1 MLYFV
6 CVVPCVRVFV
16 CASSS
21 YTTVVLRKHAI
32 YATVGHAQAI
42 ARRADARS
50 ARGVLGARRR
60 RPAAYPTLMSLATT
74 PSLPATALAASAS
87 IGGNGGKQCS
97 RPRRIY
103 IDMGVN
109 WCNTLQLFRDLPEAW
124 LPQGLGTH
132 HSLAQGPAP
141 PWQVYGFEAS
151 PLIVPYANQ
160 CALAL
165 SAGRPLPR
173 SPVPPFGSG
182 PDLLKVA
189 AQYNCSHFGNYAPG
203 AARQKAV
210 KNKLAC
216 IFERVRRDLRNLAPD
231 AGLSSNPQLLHE
243 RAASAAR
250 CATGHA
256 DEYTMIPAAV
266 STTDGTMDI
275 FGSLEDL
282 ITGGVKSVKMPG
294 YHRGKV
300 ERSVVPTVNV
310 VRWLV
315 ESFRPDDF
323 VVVKM
328 DVEGAEHAIVPALIK
343 AGGAP
348 LIDVFLWECHSAASR
363 ATKCRHHEKA
373 LEQAGVNVVY
383 REPFKFTGAG
393 HEKRTKKKT
402 VQARGLVASR
412 STSQATVP
420 G

>member
-1 MLYFV
+1 MRSGALGWS
-6 CVVPCVRVFV
+6 
-16 CASSS
+16 A
-21 YTTVVLRKHAI
+21 A
-32 YATVGHAQAI
+32 
-42 ARRADARS
+42 ARF
-50 ARGVLGARRR
+50 
-60 RPAAYPTLMSLATT
+60 
-74 PSLPATALAASAS
+74 
-87 IGGNGGKQCS
+87 I
-97 RPRRIY
+97 
-103 IDMGVN
+103 
-109 WCNTLQLFRDLPEAW
+109 
-124 LPQGLGTH
+124 
-132 HSLAQGPAP
+132 
-141 PWQVYGFEAS
+141 
-151 PLIVPYANQ
+151 
-160 CALAL
+160 
-165 SAGRPLPR
+165 
-173 SPVPPFGSG
+173 PVPPFGPSAR

-189 AQYNCSHFGNYAPG
+189 AQLVLPLRQLRPG
-203 AARQKAV
+203 SRASNQAV

-328 DVEGAEHAIVPALIK
+328 DVEGQ
-343 AGGAP
+343 
-348 LIDVFLWECHSAASR
+348 S
-363 ATKCRHHEKA
+363 T
-373 LEQAGVNVVY
+373 
-383 REPFKFTGAG
+383 
-393 HEKRTKKKT
+393 
-402 VQARGLVASR
+402 R
-412 STSQATVP
+412 SCP
-420 G
+420 R